1 MQFRENKKARGY
13 PLSEIIQLVLY
24 SFLAGGAIF
33 VGGFI
38 ASIEKFPEGE
48 VKDDILHGIVAFGG
62 GLLVAAIA
70 FVLVPPGVRELS
82 ISAMLFTF
90 LLGAVVFFVIDR
102 HLSQK
107 GGSRAQMLAMMMDFI
122 PEAIAL
128 GALFASEHKLAAL
141 LAFVI
146 AAQNLPEGFNAYR
159 ECCKSNIKKVK
170 ILTSMFLLSL
180 AGIPA
185 VFLGKTL
192 LQGQPR
198 IVAGVMMFAA
208 GGILYLVFQDIAPQ
222 SAKKNHWSPAL
233 WACLGFMVGML
244 GQRLIG

>member
-1 MQFRENKKARGY
+1 M
-13 PLSEIIQLVLY
+13 SETVQLILY
-24 SFLAGGAIF
+24 SFLAGFAIF
-33 VGGFI
+33 VGGVI
-38 ASIEKFPEGE
+38 SSIENFPESE
-48 VKDDILHGIVAFGG
+48 IKEDILHGIVAFGG

-70 FVLVPPGVRELS
+70 LVLAPPGISKLS
-82 ISAMLFTF
+82 VPVMLLTF
-90 LLGAVVFFVIDR
+90 LSGALVFFVIDR
-102 HLSQK
+102 YLSQK

-128 GALFASEHKLAAL
+128 GALFAKEHKLAIL
-141 LAFVI
+141 LAFFI

-170 ILTSMFLLSL
+170 TLSTMFLLSL

-192 LQGQPR
+192 LEGLPKV
-198 IVAGVMMFAA
+198 IAAVMMFAA

-233 WACLGFMVGML
+233 WACLGFMIGML

>member
-1 MQFRENKKARGY
+1 MM
-13 PLSEIIQLVLY
+13 SEIIQLIVY
-24 SFLAGGAIF
+24 SFLAGFAIF

-48 VKDDILHGIVAFGG
+48 IKDDVLRGIIAFGG

-70 FVLVPPGVRELS
+70 LVLVPPGLHKLNTFAILS
-82 ISAMLFTF
+82 TF
-90 LLGAVVFFVIDR
+90 LLGAGVFSMVDK

-128 GALFASEHKLAAL
+128 GALFAKEHKLAIL
-141 LAFVI
+141 LAFFI
-146 AAQNLPEGFNAYR
+146 AAQNLPEGFNAYK
-159 ECCKSNIKKVK
+159 ECCRINIKKAK
-170 ILTSMFLLSL
+170 IFTTMVVLSL

-192 LQGQPR
+192 LEGHPK
-198 IVAGVMMFAA
+198 IVAAVMMFAA

-222 SAKKNHWSPAL
+222 SSKKKHWIPAL